1 MHMVLW
7 KYNDE
12 IAIIKIIEIG
22 SVIEHHPK
30 KKKNANKAK
39 WVIANPNSYS
49 LVSISMNAKDYIKAD
64 SQVLITSLSQQ
75 QF

>member
-22 SVIEHHPK
+22 SVIEHHQK
-30 KKKNANKAK
+30 KMQIKQNG
-39 WVIANPNSYS
+39 S
-49 LVSISMNAKDYIKAD
+49 LPTLILTHWS
-64 SQVLITSLSQQ
+64 VLA
-75 QF
+75 

>member
-1 MHMVLW
+1 MVLW

-22 SVIEHHPK
+22 SVIEHHQ

-49 LVSISMNAKDYIKAD
+49 LVSTSMNAKDYIKAD

>member
-22 SVIEHHPK
+22 SVIEHHQK
-30 KKKNANKAK
+30 KKKKK
-39 WVIANPNSYS
+39 
-49 LVSISMNAKDYIKAD
+49 KKIK
-64 SQVLITSLSQQ
+64 
-75 QF
+75 